1 MFEMTDTTDTNLPV
15 DAGIQYPEDLVSAI
29 QRQKYKMLMT
39 NDIDTDKLKFMD
51 SLTKTDQAERK
62 IGLGEDAIAAT
73 AALAQ
78 GIIASIKSSPFEVD
92 LSSIPDSIK
101 DINGFTLS
109 ESDVGPFELLEGE
122 LGQENL
128 NPTYETLVKEKE

>member
-1 MFEMTDTTDTNLPV
+1 MFKMTDTTDTNLPV
-15 DAGIQYPEDLVSAI
+15 GAGIEYPEDLVSAI
-29 QRQKYKMLMT
+29 QRHKYNMLMS
-39 NDIDTDKLKFMD
+39 NDIDIDKLKFMD

-78 GIIASIKSSPFEVD
+78 GIIASIKSSPFEID
-92 LSSIPDSIK
+92 PASLPESIK
-101 DINGFTLS
+101 DCNGFTLS
-109 ESDVGPFELLEGE
+109 ENDIGTFDLLEGE

-128 NPTYETLVKEKE
+128 NPTYETLVKEK